1 MKSTFILLIAL
12 LSTFC
17 LQAQTAINFEPG
29 KWESILSK
37 AKETDKIIF
46 LDAYASWCG
55 PCKRMSKDVFTHAEI
70 APFYNDNFIN
80 AKIDMEKGEGPELAR
95 KYQVRAYPTLLYI
108 DGNGEVVHQA
118 LGYHDPKQFYELGKK
133 ALDPGSRLSG
143 LSERYTNGDRDPEFL
158 YQYARASMNAMATDG
173 KEIARVY
180 LKTQSDWKTPRNME
194 LIMDAAESADSDLFD
209 FILDNKAEFEALYG
223 EEAVAGKV
231 QHMIINSLGEVEG
244 DDVLVKVENLY
255 HKAYPENAPRLIAN
269 FKMNY
274 YGMIGDNDQFAKA
287 AIDYFD
293 QYGSEDSNEL
303 NNFAWA
309 FYENVDN
316 EAYLEKAVGWAKKSV
331 ELSDEYYNNDTLAAL
346 YYKLG
351 QKRPAKKAAEHAIE
365 LAKQQGE
372 DYSMTQS
379 LLEQIKKM

>member
-1 MKSTFILLIAL
+1 MKPIFILSIAM

-17 LQAQTAINFEPG
+17 LQAQTAINFEQDN
-29 KWESILSK
+29 WESILNK

-133 ALDPGSRLSG
+133 ALDPSSRLSG
-143 LSERYTNGDRDPEFL
+143 LNERYTKGDRDPEFL
-158 YQYARASMNAMATDG
+158 YQYARASMNAMAADG
-173 KEIARVY
+173 KEIAQAY

-194 LIMDAAESADSDLFD
+194 LIMDAAESANSDLFD
-209 FILDNKAEFEALYG
+209 FILDNKSEFEALYG
-223 EEAVAGKV
+223 EEVVAGKV
-231 QHMIINSLGEVEG
+231 QRMIINSLGEVEG
-244 DDVLVKVENLY
+244 DDVLVQVESLY
-255 HKAYPENAPRLIAN
+255 NRAYPENAPRLIAN

-365 LAKQQGE
+365 IAKQHGD
-372 DYSMTQS
+372 DYSSTQS
-379 LLEQIKKM
+379 LLDQIKKM